1 MNLDDQKITGLGSIH
16 ITDSLELP
24 LLKIVI
30 KRNSNT
36 VVPESS
42 NSIDVYVDKNT
53 STNPSADRKHF
64 VFDLLKPLAYLNQVS
79 DELIVEVKPTKNDVK
94 LVSYVK
100 RKIGN
105 GAILSTITEETV
117 DGSLISLFEGENYIY
132 TNYTNADI
140 EVIYPK
146 NNDLNKAYLNNA
158 TYCMRRLNGGED
170 FSLDDIY
177 FKDAF
182 TKTEDKL
189 NLEVDN
195 ATIKCLSSK
204 NNKFSL
210 DENGNLIVNS
220 ITTNETS
227 QLVID
232 NATICNLIYPVGSIY
247 LSINSTNPATLFG
260 GTWQQLKDK
269 FLLGA
274 GDIYSSGTS
283 GGSANHNHTVP
294 GHTHTSPAH
303 NHNIDDCVA
312 LINTFNKY
320 VEIKGKTYYWYSE
333 ERAVGASY
341 EGSGRSNNWAV
352 QTRGDTST
360 TTPGNTGSTELTT
373 NSSSNLPPYM
383 TVYMW
388 KRTA

>member
-1 MNLDDQKITGLGSIH
+1 MNLDDQKITGVGSIH

-24 LLKIVI
+24 LLKIAI

-189 NLEVDN
+189 NLEVDS

-227 QLVID
+227 QPVID